1 MATPD
6 VCIPDKSWARLK
18 SLPDRP
24 EFAPRGYEF
33 LPDAV
38 ERDVLPH
45 GQAALEQVWRALAEG
60 DIVALLQSDL
70 GHRELIPQR
79 IWNKFPLQKKVY
91 CRFFDGKMRMGLH
104 DYVGPHLVGWV
115 FVPEGSLAQLLSGM
129 DSASDRSTV
138 VFCVDT
144 EEWYQDYVQNL
155 IAAGTTSSRND
166 DLRAAREAF
175 VHPIPRERL
184 RELRRRFAPP
194 EWQKGGRRPK
204 KLGRN

>member
-1 MATPD
+1 MA
-6 VCIPDKSWARLK
+6 IPNDCALDESWARLK

-24 EFAPRGYEF
+24 EIVPRGYEF

-45 GQAALEQVWRALAEG
+45 GQAALEQLWRALAEG

-70 GHRELIPQR
+70 GHREPIPQR
-79 IWNKFPLQKKVY
+79 IWNKYPLLGKVY
-91 CRFFDGKMRMGLH
+91 PRFWDGEMRMGLH
-104 DYVGPHLVGWV
+104 DHEGPYLVGWV

-129 DSASDRSTV
+129 DSASDRSTD
-138 VFCVDT
+138 VFRIKTDK
-144 EEWYQDYVQNL
+144 WYQGYLQNL
-155 IAAGTTSSRND
+155 IADGMTSSRED

-175 VHPIPRERL
+175 GKAIPRERL

-194 EWQKGGRRPK
+194 EWQKGGRPPK
-204 KLGRN
+204 KPG